1 MDERINATN
10 PSRENGKRTI
20 EEQELFRLRK
30 ENQLLRIENDV
41 LSNNADI
48 RMKVIVIKTN
58 VRKYSISS
66 LCRCSGIG

>member
-30 ENQLLRIENDV
+30 KSAAANGE
-41 LSNNADI
+41 
-48 RMKVIVIKTN
+48 
-58 VRKYSISS
+58 
-66 LCRCSGIG
+66 